1 MTAACFATDRSIQ
14 DAVLQADLSV
24 PLPLFRHGT
33 PPATSPSS
41 LLTQPTLSSDPMT
54 VDQALDSLVQEARML
69 LLELRIEAALDD
81 MASLGSTN

>member
-1 MTAACFATDRSIQ
+1 
-14 DAVLQADLSV
+14 
-24 PLPLFRHGT
+24 
-33 PPATSPSS
+33 
-41 LLTQPTLSSDPMT
+41 MT